1 MGKRGSWSED
11 KYAVELYE
19 RRYKHASEATVAE
32 EARCPGEDNKS
43 LTKDP
48 IALKIDHNK
57 LLALLCKLSG
67 EEKESTEE
75 FDGLYADCYWF
86 MVKIA
91 LLITGASQAELCEI
105 IGRHKSYIPTLAK
118 NHIRP
123 SDELE
128 HKIYEL
134 TGCSF
139 LKPGVAPFVYKEM
152 VIDQRYDSVAR
163 FDPVINGII
172 NAAIQLDYDRL
183 QELAGDANRKLE
195 AKKAEDAYKISEDK
209 QS

>member
-19 RRYKHASEATVAE
+19 RRYLNCDQIKEI
-32 EARCPGEDNKS
+32 EDFRKQNKKITS

-48 IALKIDHNK
+48 IALRIDHDE
-57 LLALLCKLSG
+57 LSALLCRLSK

-86 MVKIA
+86 MLKIA
-91 LLITGASQAELCEI
+91 LLLTGASQAELCEI

-128 HKIYEL
+128 RKIYEL
-134 TGCSF
+134 TGCYF
-139 LKPGVAPFVYKEM
+139 MKPGVAPFVFKEF
-152 VIDQRYDSVAR
+152 VLDQRYDSIAR
-163 FDPVINGII
+163 FNPIINGII
-172 NAAIQLDYDRL
+172 NASIQLDYERL
-183 QELAGDANRKLE
+183 QELACFASRKLKE
-195 AKKAEDAYKISEDK
+195 KKSEDAYRNSEYK
-209 QS
+209 HP